1 MKESNIVDKYI
12 KEVLMKSWTWDRLT
26 QKERQRFLNMDVFYR
41 IDGNDSIKIEWLM
54 TIYEAFLIAL
64 GYKIIGW
71 RESEEEKEYPRF

>member
-12 KEVLMKSWTWDRLT
+12 NEVITKSWTWDKLT

-41 IDGNDSIKIEWLM
+41 IEGNDNTKIEWLM
-54 TIYEAFLIAL
+54 TIYEVFLIAL

-71 RESEEEKEYPRF
+71 RESEEEKEYPKF